1 MKRALFVAALVFAGT
16 AQAADTSYL
25 AKVNGVSIP
34 AAALEQALSEARAAG
49 HKDTPELR
57 AMLAQRLIAE
67 ELFWQQATKLK
78 LQNTAEASVAADLAR
93 RKSAI
98 GQYIQRNVKP
108 GAPDEAELHRQY
120 ERTVASLGPREY
132 RISLIQTTNEAALRA
147 LAQHLASGA
156 DFATEARR
164 VSEVPSAEKG
174 GAIGWLS
181 FPVPLVAG
189 RTNGMPISVAQA
201 ILALKP
207 GAVSPPLP
215 VDDAWALVRLDD
227 ERATQAPSFA
237 ASRATLI
244 EAAQAQAIAAAG
256 RDLALRLIRGAR
268 IEVNPVF
275 TSAASVQP

>member
-1 MKRALFVAALVFAGT
+1 MKLALFVAALVFAGT
-16 AQAADTSYL
+16 AQGADTSYL

-34 AAALEQALSEARAAG
+34 AAALDQALSEARAAG

-57 AMLAQRLIAE
+57 IMLAQRLIAE
-67 ELFWQQATKLK
+67 ELFWQEASKLK
-78 LQNTAEASVAADLAR
+78 LQSTAEASAAADVAR

-98 GQYIQRNVKP
+98 GQYIQRNAKP
-108 GAPDEAELHRQY
+108 GAPDEAELHRLY
-120 ERTVASLGPREY
+120 ERTIASLGPREY
-132 RISLIQTTNEAALRA
+132 RISLIQTTNEAVVRA
-147 LAQHLASGA
+147 VAQRLAGGA

-181 FPVPLVAG
+181 FPLPLVVG
-189 RTNGMPISVAQA
+189 RTNGLPLSVAQA

-215 VDDAWALVRLDD
+215 VDDGWALIRLED
-227 ERATQAPSFA
+227 ERATQTPSFA
-237 ASRATLI
+237 ASKATLV

-256 RDLALRLIRGAR
+256 RDLAMRLIRGAR
-268 IEVNPVF
+268 IEANPAF
-275 TSAASVQP
+275 TAAASVQP